1 MAERTFPMAAPGG
14 EAYTPPTHARLV
26 DGSVVP
32 LVKEC
37 SCVVHEGPCWLN
49 YDHIVRTQNR
59 RLLASIQAKAAGPTD
74 VGMWAC
80 LCDAYVHEEL
90 ARVRE
95 KRREMERQGIA
106 ELLRTGEVADAE
118 VRHAG

>member
-1 MAERTFPMAAPGG
+1 MADRTFPMPAPGS
-14 EAYTPPTHARLV
+14 EPYTLPTHARLV

-32 LVKEC
+32 LVKDC

-59 RLLASIQAKAAGPTD
+59 RLLASIRAQAARPTD
-74 VGMWAC
+74 PGSWAF

-95 KRREMERQGIA
+95 KRREMERRGIA
-106 ELLRTGEVADAE
+106 GLLYAEPAADTE